1 MPQRSLFSQ
10 WFTPMMVSATLILSG
25 CITINSSAPPTAETE
40 PEEASAVTTTGTDIA
55 TETTPE
61 VASSPQPTSDATAD
75 SPSTATQASTTQ
87 SLALGDSR
95 LLTPAEIGWV
105 ERNLPVPARYINVDQ
120 SFWVNLRDFGE
131 VAFVVTD
138 GTTDPNVALN
148 DLAIYIVSP
157 DGILI
162 EQLPPNPDAT
172 WMLSETQAVSFQ
184 LLNGYDY
191 VIVMADY
198 ITGVG
203 QTAAVPFPVTTVY
216 NNQGGYFT
224 VDGPA
229 SLALTDRGVS
239 TIAEANSI
247 LQNEF
252 GYVP

>member
-1 MPQRSLFSQ
+1 
-10 WFTPMMVSATLILSG
+10 
-25 CITINSSAPPTAETE
+25 
-40 PEEASAVTTTGTDIA
+40 
-55 TETTPE
+55 
-61 VASSPQPTSDATAD
+61 
-75 SPSTATQASTTQ
+75 
-87 SLALGDSR
+87 
-95 LLTPAEIGWV
+95 
-105 ERNLPVPARYINVDQ
+105 
-120 SFWVNLRDFGE
+120 
-131 VAFVVTD
+131 
-138 GTTDPNVALN
+138 
-148 DLAIYIVSP
+148 
-157 DGILI
+157 
-162 EQLPPNPDAT
+162 
-172 WMLSETQAVSFQ
+172 MLSETQAVSFQ